1 MLFFCRKLQEKGT
14 ETMKFDD
21 VRQGL
26 TYDDVLLVPQYS
38 EVVGMQIDIKTHLTK
53 NIVLNIPIVSAAM
66 DTVTESKM
74 AIALAREGG
83 LGFIHKNMS
92 IEDQAHEVDLVKKNE
107 SGMITH
113 PIVLKGEHTVKEA
126 AEIMENYKISGLP
139 IVDDN
144 NVLQGIITNR
154 DVKYL
159 KIDDTPVS
167 KVMTKMPLLTAPQ
180 GTTLDE
186 AKEILWENRIEKL
199 PIVDKENHLIGLLTS
214 KDIDNAK
221 NFPNACKDSH
231 GRLRCGAAVGVG
243 PDTMDRVRALVAAG
257 VDIITV
263 DSAHGDS
270 KNVIN
275 IVKEIRKEFP
285 QLDLVAGNIVTAEAA
300 KHLIDA
306 GVNAVKVGIGPGSIC
321 TTRIVAGVGVPQ
333 ITAVGDVYEYCKSR
347 GISVIADGGIKQ
359 SGDIV
364 KALAAG
370 GDCVM
375 LGSMLAGCTEAPG
388 DEVIFSGRK
397 FKVYVGMGSLAAM
410 KRGSADRYFQNKNT
424 QAKKLVPEGIE
435 GRVPFKG
442 ALSDTIYQL
451 CGGIRSGMGYC
462 GCKDIETLKENA
474 KFMRITAAG
483 LKESHPHDVNI
494 TVEAPNYFKE

>member
-1 MLFFCRKLQEKGT
+1 
-14 ETMKFDD
+14 MK
-21 VRQGL
+21 
-26 TYDDVLLVPQYS
+26 
-38 EVVGMQIDIKTHLTK
+38 
-53 NIVLNIPIVSAAM
+53 
-66 DTVTESKM
+66 
-74 AIALAREGG
+74 
-83 LGFIHKNMS
+83 
-92 IEDQAHEVDLVKKNE
+92 
-107 SGMITH
+107 
-113 PIVLKGEHTVKEA
+113 
-126 AEIMENYKISGLP
+126 
-139 IVDDN
+139 
-144 NVLQGIITNR
+144 
-154 DVKYL
+154 
-159 KIDDTPVS
+159 
-167 KVMTKMPLLTAPQ
+167 
-180 GTTLDE
+180 
-186 AKEILWENRIEKL
+186 KL

-214 KDIDNAK
+214 KDIDNAN

-243 PDTMDRVRALVAAG
+243 SDTMDRVRALVAAG
-257 VDIITV
+257 VDVITV

-285 QLDLVAGNIVTAEAA
+285 KLDLIAGNIVTAEAA

-306 GVNAVKVGIGPGSIC
+306 GVDAVKVGIGPGSIC

-333 ITAVGDVYEYCKSR
+333 ITAVGDVYEYCKNR
-347 GISVIADGGIKQ
+347 GICVIADGGIKQ

-388 DEVIFSGRK
+388 DEVIYSGRK

-442 ALSDTIYQL
+442 DLSDTIYQL

-462 GCKDIETLKENA
+462 GCKNITTLKENA
-474 KFMRITAAG
+474 KFIRITASG

-494 TVEAPNYFKE
+494 TVEAPNYFKD

>member
-1 MLFFCRKLQEKGT
+1 
-14 ETMKFDD
+14 MKFDN

-66 DTVTESKM
+66 DTVTEYKM

-92 IEDQAHEVDLVKKNE
+92 IEEQAHQVDLVKKNE
-107 SGMITH
+107 SGMITN
-113 PIVLKGEHTVKEA
+113 PIVLTANHTVKEA
-126 AEIMENYKISGLP
+126 YELMETYRISGLP
-139 IVDDN
+139 VVDEA
-144 NVLQGIITNR
+144 NVLLGIITNR
-154 DVKYL
+154 DMKYL
-159 KIDDTPVS
+159 KIDDTCVS
-167 KVMTKMPLLTAPQ
+167 TVMTKMPLVTAKE
-180 GTTLDE
+180 GITLEE
-186 AKEILWENRIEKL
+186 AKAILWKNRIEKL
-199 PIVDKENHLIGLLTS
+199 PIVDDKNHLCGLITS

-221 NFPNACKDSH
+221 QFPNACKDSK

-243 PDTMDRVRALVAAG
+243 ADTLDRVKALVEAG

-270 KNVIN
+270 LNVLN
-275 IVKEIRKEFP
+275 VVRKIREAYP
-285 QLDLVAGNIVTAEAA
+285 DLDLVAGNIVTVEAA
-300 KHLIDA
+300 KHLIEA
-306 GVNAVKVGIGPGSIC
+306 GVNCVKVGIGPGSIC
-321 TTRIVAGVGVPQ
+321 TTRIIAGVGVPQ
-333 ITAVGDVYEYCKSR
+333 ITAVGDVYEYCKDK
-347 GISVIADGGIKQ
+347 GICVIADGGIKQ

-375 LGSMLAGCTEAPG
+375 LGSMLAGCSEAPG
-388 DEVIFSGRK
+388 DEVIYSGRK

-410 KRGSADRYFQNKNT
+410 KRGSADRYFQSKNT

-435 GRVPFKG
+435 GRVPYKG
-442 ALSDTIYQL
+442 DLTDSIYQL

-462 GCKDIETLKENA
+462 GAKDIPTLKEKA
-474 KFMRITAAG
+474 CFIRITPSG
-483 LKESHPHDVNI
+483 LKESHPHDVDI
-494 TVEAPNYFKE
+494 TVEAPNYFKD

>member
-1 MLFFCRKLQEKGT
+1 
-14 ETMKFDD
+14 MKFDD